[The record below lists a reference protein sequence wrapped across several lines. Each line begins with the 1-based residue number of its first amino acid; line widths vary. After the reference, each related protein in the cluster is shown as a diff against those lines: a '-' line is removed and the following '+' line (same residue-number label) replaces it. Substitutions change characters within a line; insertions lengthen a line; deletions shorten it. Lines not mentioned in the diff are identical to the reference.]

1 MPGVHRTCL
10 SVLAFHVGE
19 FITAFYRNFYDR
31 RVYHA
36 ACRHA
41 VGHNESEH
49 AQNRRQNGDRTR
61 NNCDSVARNSDH
73 CDCDAVFH
81 RRNGHKVYVGDEMEK
96 EKFNRIFD
104 ITLRAVLSAAIAG
117 GGVYI
122 LCAYGYFS
130 ELRYIDNAIGVIPF
144 ALVIV
149 FIS

>member
-1 MPGVHRTCL
+1 
-10 SVLAFHVGE
+10 
-19 FITAFYRNFYDR
+19 
-31 RVYHA
+31 
-36 ACRHA
+36 
-41 VGHNESEH
+41 
-49 AQNRRQNGDRTR
+49 
-61 NNCDSVARNSDH
+61 
-73 CDCDAVFH
+73 
-81 RRNGHKVYVGDEMEK
+81 MEK

-149 FIS
+149 FISSSLAVTWMRHKAQFAATLSVTDSPAK